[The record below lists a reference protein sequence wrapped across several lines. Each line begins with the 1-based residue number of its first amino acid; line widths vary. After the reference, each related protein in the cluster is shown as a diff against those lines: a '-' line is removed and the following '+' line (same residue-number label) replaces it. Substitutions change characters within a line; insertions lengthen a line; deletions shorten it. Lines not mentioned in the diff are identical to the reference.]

1 MTEETIGIGSRLGGF
16 QIESEL
22 GRGSQFSLFLP
33 TETPACAEKC

>member
-22 GRGSQFSLFLP
+22 GRGGMGEGGDQGPLP
-33 TETPACAEKC
+33 EVVL